1 MKSRLIFEVRFAEPA
16 DLDYCIES
24 DFKHI
29 GEAVLRRKIEEKAIV
44 LAEVDERLIGY
55 LRIEHL
61 WLSVP
66 FLSTIGVAEEYRR
79 RGVGTAMIKFL
90 EEHLSRR
97 GHGALYSSSDANEPG
112 PQAWHRKV
120 GFEECGI
127 IAGIN
132 EGGVGEVFF
141 RKPLKPSI

>member
-1 MKSRLIFEVRFAEPA
+1 MKSRLIFEVRFAEPT

-24 DFKHI
+24 DFKHV
-29 GEAVLRRKIEEKAIV
+29 GEAVLRRKIEEKAVV
-44 LAEVDERLIGY
+44 LAEVNEKPIGY

-61 WLSVP
+61 WLKTP
-66 FLSTIGVAEEYRR
+66 FLSTIGVDEEYQR
-79 RGVGTAMIKFL
+79 RGVGTAMIGFL

-97 GHGALYSSSDANEPG
+97 GHGVLYSSSDADEPG

-132 EGGVGEVFF
+132 DGGVGEVFF
-141 RKPLKPSI
+141 RKLLNPSI